1 MIKLKEMNKSIFYD
15 NLMLTINEIMGD
27 IRLDD
32 KSVRFKIIP
41 VYEKDKSFNGL
52 DNQMR
57 LIALSEKNGGNRLL
71 SVEETVN
78 LVACQSPFVPIWI
91 NISLNEISEH
101 QIIFN
106 FETSLRFRKPSQLRN
121 VETGHPPFKAIM
133 QKWGGSVKNFV
144 NLVKNSS
151 FLVRITDMT
160 ILIEKGFIY
169 GSKRP
174 NEGVKFSVS
183 MGKNLLW

>member
-27 IRLDD
+27 MRLDD
-32 KSVRFKIIP
+32 RHLRFKIMP
-41 VYEKDKSFNGL
+41 VYEKDRSFNGL

-57 LIALSEKNGGNRLL
+57 LIALSEKNVGNRLL
-71 SVEETVN
+71 TVEETVN
-78 LVACQSPFVPIWI
+78 LAACQTPFVPIWI
-91 NISLNEISEH
+91 NISLNEMSEH

-133 QKWGGSVKNFV
+133 
-144 NLVKNSS
+144 
-151 FLVRITDMT
+151 
-160 ILIEKGFIY
+160 
-169 GSKRP
+169 
-174 NEGVKFSVS
+174 
-183 MGKNLLW
+183 